1 MVVLQQLLF
10 NPVGGSI
17 SGAVSVTTAAVVHV
31 VFHAAAGADFL
42 ACLFYRARE
51 RIWDYLFKS
60 IYFSLTF
67 PLSYSSFSNRCCRFC
82 RSSCHS
88 HCC

>member
-42 ACLFYRARE
+42 ACLFPRSGE
-51 RIWDYLFKS
+51 RTQDYLF
-60 IYFSLTF
+60 
-67 PLSYSSFSNRCCRFC
+67 N
-82 RSSCHS
+82 
-88 HCC
+88 